1 MTAMRISEVARRSG
15 IPPTTLRYY
24 EDLGLVPAPPRN
36 GSGYR
41 VYDDGVLT
49 RLALISRAKALGVRL
64 DDMTELVGLLEGNE
78 CEPVAERLLDLVS
91 DKRREIAVRID
102 ELTQLQVALDTVARE
117 LNTRVP
123 GPCGEDCACMTSQPR
138 QPLIMIPDSIG
149 EMCSLDEADMTA
161 RLAAWSAVAREAA
174 SVEDVDGGVRL
185 TLAEATDLGEVAK
198 LAGDESTCCP
208 IFEFQITVDAR
219 GRAIEV
225 RVPAGRVGTVR
236 DLLGVA
242 S

>member
-1 MTAMRISEVARRSG
+1 MTAMRISEVSRRSG
-15 IPPTTLRYY
+15 IPRTTLRYY
-24 EDLGLVPAPPRN
+24 EDLGLLPAPPRS

-41 VYDDGVLT
+41 LYDDGVLA

-64 DDMTELVGLLEGNE
+64 DDMTDLVGLLDGDE
-78 CEPVAERLLDLVS
+78 CEPVAQRLLDLVA

-102 ELTQLQVALDTVARE
+102 ELTQLQAELETVARD
-117 LNTRVP
+117 LNTPVP
-123 GPCGEDCACMTSQPR
+123 GPCGDDCACMTSEPR
-138 QPLIMIPDSIG
+138 QPLIMIPHSVG
-149 EMCSLDEADMTA
+149 EVCTLDEANMTA
-161 RLAAWSAVAREAA
+161 RLVAWSAVAQGAT
-174 SVEDVDGGVRL
+174 SIEDVDGGVRL
-185 TLAEATDLGEVAK
+185 TLAEATDVGEVAR

-225 RVPAGRVGTVR
+225 RVPAGREGTVR
-236 DLLGVA
+236 DLLSVA